1 MMVNALQ
8 KMSECHTYMRSYC
21 SYMRSL
27 AIEPVFLKVEG
38 IIHRVLPETVRK
50 IK

>member
-1 MMVNALQ
+1 MVNAVQ
-8 KMSECHTYMRSYC
+8 KMSECHTHIRPYC

-27 AIEPVFLKVEG
+27 AIEPVVLKVGG
-38 IIHRVLPETVRK
+38 IIHRVLPRSVRK